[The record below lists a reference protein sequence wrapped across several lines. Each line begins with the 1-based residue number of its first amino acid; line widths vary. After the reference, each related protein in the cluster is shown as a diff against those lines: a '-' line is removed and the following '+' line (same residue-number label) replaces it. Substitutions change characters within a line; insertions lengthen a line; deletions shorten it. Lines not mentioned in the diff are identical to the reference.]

1 VDGRW
6 LIVLAA
12 IRADHPAMSSP
23 ACPPKTRQSIG
34 ARSWHRKGTS
44 RVGSGDLSTRVND
57 AEHPVE
63 VPLFGR
69 LVDGIADAG
78 VSVARLIPNPWIYL
92 GAAGQVFRGDSGTST
107 RATVA

>member
-1 VDGRW
+1 
-6 LIVLAA
+6 
-12 IRADHPAMSSP
+12 M
-23 ACPPKTRQSIG
+23 
-34 ARSWHRKGTS
+34 
-44 RVGSGDLSTRVND
+44 
-57 AEHPVE
+57 
-63 VPLFGR
+63 PLFGR